1 MEVSIREQIAQLFRY
16 TLKFQTEYNF
26 SKLNSIKS
34 DQNTKDYE
42 ILEMLIPGIID
53 NIAKIAYEETFG
65 QISESN
71 LTRALKIKTFMSKR
85 YSNLRE
91 IIGDKRFYKFVD
103 FPEKIRG

>member
-1 MEVSIREQIAQLFRY
+1 MEVSIQEQIAQLFRY

-26 SKLNSIKS
+26 PKLNSIKS
-34 DQNTKDYE
+34 DQTKDYE
-42 ILEMLIPGIID
+42 ILEILIPGIID
-53 NIAKIAYEETFG
+53 NVAKIAYKETFG